1 MTNEIQFC
9 AAGLILLLLVVTI
22 AARTQK
28 QYKWLPTLGYALLAI
43 VINAVVVPILIK
55 LLAAA
60 VTISLMLI
68 VFALATFKINLG
80 NFESS
85 VQAIVSILGLLICM
99 AGYIAATA
107 AIYFKFS
114 KRAGIY
120 RQYFIKWLAATNLIH
135 VALLILILSRVD
147 IALFQRPE
155 YMLQFVAAVTLST
168 QQIMAF
174 MVLRKKI
181 SVPPGAETA
190 SFTAISGNEKAAPSI
205 KTGSL
210 ETRRCEKI
218 EI

>member
-1 MTNEIQFC
+1 MTTEVQFY
-9 AAGLILLLLVVTI
+9 AAGIILLLVVVTVS
-22 AARTQK
+22 ARAQK
-28 QYKWLPTLGYALLAI
+28 QYKWLPAMGYALLAI
-43 VINAVVVPILIK
+43 VINAVVLPILIK
-55 LLAAA
+55 LLGAA
-60 VTISLMLI
+60 VAISLMLI
-68 VFALATFKINLG
+68 AFSLAVFKLSLG

-135 VALLILILSRVD
+135 VALLILILSRLD
-147 IALFQRPE
+147 IALFLRPE
-155 YMLQFVAAVTLST
+155 YMLQIAAAVTLAS
-168 QQIMAF
+168 QQIIAF
-174 MVLRKKI
+174 MVLSKKT
-181 SVPPGAETA
+181 PLAKEAQTA
-190 SFTAISGNEKAAPSI
+190 AFTAISGNEKAAPSI

-210 ETRRCEKI
+210 ETRRSEKI